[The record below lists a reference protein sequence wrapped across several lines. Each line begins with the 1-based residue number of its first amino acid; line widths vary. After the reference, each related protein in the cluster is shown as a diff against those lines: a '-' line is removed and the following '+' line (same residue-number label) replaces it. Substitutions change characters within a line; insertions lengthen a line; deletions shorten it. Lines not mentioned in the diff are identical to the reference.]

1 MIKFPFMNGQQLN
14 LDWIMQQLRAILNFM
29 PTDQGAVGD
38 VLQRGTNG
46 ATWQP
51 LTSVVY
57 DIDGMD
63 TAAEVTASDEIPI
76 YDVSAQGNYKAT
88 VQDILDLTSVSSVNG
103 QTGAVVLDAS
113 DVGALPDDYTP
124 PAAPVS
130 SVNGK
135 TGTVVLSASDVG
147 ALPSSYSPT
156 FPVTSV
162 NGKHGA
168 VVLSASDVGAL
179 PSTYTAP
186 VTSVNGQTGAVVIST
201 GQTAPTLLWT
211 NSTPNGSFAAQTV
224 AIPLSDYS
232 FVVIEYGVDGVG
244 TLLTSFLPVPTLP
257 PPEGYSSYNELQGMY
272 VTSSN
277 GRMAKRYLQI
287 STTGIVF
294 GSGTRFDNY
303 NSGNSTDNSVCIP
316 TRIWGL

>member
-14 LDWIMQQLRAILNFM
+14 LDWIMQQLRAILNFIPM
-29 PTDQGAVGD
+29 DQGAVGD

-46 ATWQP
+46 AKWQP

-88 VQDILDLTSVSSVNG
+88 VQDILDLSPVSSVNG
-103 QTGAVVLDAS
+103 KTGTVVLDAS

-147 ALPSSYSPT
+147 ALPDNYTPPAA
-156 FPVTSV
+156 PVSSV
-162 NGKHGA
+162 NGKTGT

-186 VTSVNGQTGAVVIST
+186 VTSVNGQTGAVTINTTT
-201 GQTAPTLLWT
+201 GWGNP
-211 NSTPNGSFAAQTV
+211 
-224 AIPLSDYS
+224 SD
-232 FVVIEYGVDGVG
+232 I
-244 TLLTSFLPVPTLP
+244 
-257 PPEGYSSYNELQGMY
+257 
-272 VTSSN
+272 TSSFPFTPAADGFIYGYIVAASSGSAYVYFQEDGN
-277 GRMAKRYLQI
+277 GYWRCGTYSI
-287 STTGIVF
+287 SAGICFPVRA
-294 GSGTRFDNY
+294 GHQYSINAEDNISSKIINY
-303 NSGNSTDNSVCIP
+303 IP
-316 TRIWGL
+316 FA